1 MKREAGVNECP
12 LCFEP
17 YSDEGDGARVP
28 RILVACGHTACHGCC
43 TLMLQPLQPSANRS
57 GKALECPVCRVE
69 TQVKGGQ
76 AGSLPK
82 NFSLLG

>member
-1 MKREAGVNECP
+1 MVERVSAALCCRESPVITTVIP
-12 LCFEP
+12 SQP
-17 YSDEGDGARVP
+17 
-28 RILVACGHTACHGCC
+28 HTQTSCSTSLYGRHRHRS
-43 TLMLQPLQPSANRS
+43 MQPLQPSADCS

-69 TQVKGGQ
+69 TKVKGGQ